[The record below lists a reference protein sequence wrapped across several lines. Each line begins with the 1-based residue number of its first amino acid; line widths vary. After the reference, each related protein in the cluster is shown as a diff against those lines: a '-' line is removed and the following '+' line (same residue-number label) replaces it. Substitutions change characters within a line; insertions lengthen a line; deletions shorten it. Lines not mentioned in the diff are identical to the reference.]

1 MNINDNNK
9 YQLIDDYLSGGM
21 TQKDID
27 SFKAFMQSDKDLAYD
42 MNVVA
47 EMQEASSFNVL
58 ENQLRDTL
66 ANIRTERTATDSS
79 PKETTKTNPYKYL
92 AFALVFAGLLFV
104 MYSALGSNKNSNN
117 KIEFQHLAMVEPL
130 QLTTKSDL
138 SLAEHR
144 EMQDLYNAANYKE
157 ALPMIESYLSTNPR
171 DLDVLIAQGISFSE
185 LGRYNEAHTVFGT
198 IKSLNPR
205 VNKYLW
211 YDAITY
217 LKEGNQ
223 IEAKKLL
230 EELSSSKGYNYK
242 KALELLASF

>member
-21 TQKDID
+21 TPKDID

-47 EMQEASSFNVL
+47 EMEEASSFNVL

-79 PKETTKTNPYKYL
+79 PKKTTKTNLFKYV

-104 MYSALGSNKNSNN
+104 MYSLFSSSKNSN
-117 KIEFQHLAMVEPL
+117 KSIDYQHLAMVEPL
-130 QLTTKSDL
+130 QLTTKSDI
-138 SLAEHR
+138 SVEDHR
-144 EMQDLYNAANYKE
+144 AMQDLYNAANYKE
-157 ALPMIESYLSTNPR
+157 ALPKIESYLSTHPR
-171 DLDVLIAQGISFSE
+171 DLDVLIAQGISLSE
-185 LGRYNEAHTVFGT
+185 IGKYDEAHTVFNT

-205 VNKYLW
+205 VNKYQW
-211 YDAITY
+211 YDALTY

-223 IEAKKLL
+223 TKAKKLL
-230 EELSSSKGYNYK
+230 EEVSASKGYNYQ
-242 KALELLASF
+242 KAQELLASF